1 MKRDEVKKYNGKDG
15 NPAYIIYRDKVYD
28 VTDSRFW
35 KNGVHMSRH
44 RAGEDLTD
52 FISMAPHGEDL
63 LSRDN
68 IKYVCDVEKEKEV
81 DDPKEKLRKLYS
93 KYHPHPVFIHYPM
106 GILYFGAFML
116 LLYLITGNVSF
127 EISSFYALICGTLSV
142 FPAVLSGFISWWL
155 NYDMTTTKI
164 FKNKIIFSIVL
175 MILTVAACIMRLISS
190 GLVLNGTYLAVYATL
205 YFISIPVLTFIA
217 YNGGKITWPN

>member
-190 GLVLNGTYLAVYATL
+190 GLVLNGTYLLVYTTL

>member
-1 MKRDEVKKYNGKDG
+1 MKREEVKQYNGKDKRL
-15 NPAYIIYRDKVYD
+15 AYIIYKDKVYD
-28 VTDSRFW
+28 VTESRFW
-35 KNGVHMSRH
+35 KNGIHMSRH

-63 LSRDN
+63 LKRDN
-68 IKYVCDVEKEKEV
+68 IKYVCDVEKEREV
-81 DDPKEKLRKLYS
+81 EDPKERLRKLYS

-116 LLYLITGNVSF
+116 LLYLITGYRSF
-127 EISSFYALICGTLSV
+127 EISSFYALICGTLSI
-142 FPAVLSGFISWWL
+142 FPAVLSGLMSWWL

-164 FKNKIIFSIVL
+164 FKNKIIFSIL
-175 MILTVAACIMRLISS
+175 LIIITVAACIMRMSS
-190 GLVLNGTYLAVYATL
+190 TSYVLNGAYLAIYATL

>member
-127 EISSFYALICGTLSV
+127 EISSFYALICGTLSI

-190 GLVLNGTYLAVYATL
+190 GLVLNGTYLLVYTTL

>member
-1 MKRDEVKKYNGKDG
+1 VKRDEVKKYNGKDG

-127 EISSFYALICGTLSV
+127 EISSFYAFICGTLSV

-190 GLVLNGTYLAVYATL
+190 GLVLNGTYLLVYATF

>member
-127 EISSFYALICGTLSV
+127 EISSFYALICGTLSI

>member
-190 GLVLNGTYLAVYATL
+190 GLVLNGTYLLVYATF